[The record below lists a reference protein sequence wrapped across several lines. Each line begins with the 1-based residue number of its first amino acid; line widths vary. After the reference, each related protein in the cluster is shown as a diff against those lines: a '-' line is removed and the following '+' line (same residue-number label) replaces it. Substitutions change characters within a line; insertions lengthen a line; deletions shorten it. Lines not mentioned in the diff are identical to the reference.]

1 MGSDLPRS
9 TKRVCCR
16 AKSSWPLK
24 HEAWGWGLA
33 RIPPQRAQADPLR
46 QATASPTRHKLWR
59 QSWFNSQQPH
69 PLGWLLNLPGLLQVL
84 SCEKEALLHLPRG

>member
-1 MGSDLPRS
+1 MGWDLPRS

-24 HEAWGWGLA
+24 HEAWAWGLA
-33 RIPPQRAQADPLR
+33 RIPPQQAQADPLR